1 MKHLQREHARR
12 KRDMRREHAR
22 ETWRLFCKNK
32 AALFGLAIL
41 VIFVLVALF
50 ADLIVPYENAI
61 AQDASVRLDG
71 PSAAHLFGTDKY
83 GRDVFAQIVHGSRR
97 SLTLGIGTTL
107 LSVVIGGLIGAL
119 CGFYGGKLDAIVM
132 RICDIVMCIPALL
145 FALAVVAALG
155 ADMINLIIA
164 ITIISVPSYIR
175 VIRSVILSIVEQ
187 DYIYAARLCGTSNW
201 KIILH
206 HVLPNAMGPII
217 VQASMNVASMMLT
230 AAGLSFI
237 GMGVQ
242 QPTPEWGAMLNEA
255 RDSMLDGHLHLLLFP
270 GVAIALS
277 ALSLNLVGDGLRDAL
292 DPRLKS

>member
-1 MKHLQREHARR
+1 MKNLHREHARR
-12 KRDMRREHAR
+12 KRDLRREHAR
-22 ETWRLFCKNK
+22 ETWRLFRKNK
-32 AALFGLAIL
+32 AALFGLAVLIL
-41 VIFVLVALF
+41 FVLVALF
-50 ADLIVPYENAI
+50 ADVIVPYENAI

-97 SLTLGIGTTL
+97 SLSLGVGTTL
-107 LSVVIGGLIGAL
+107 LSVVIGGLIGAC
-119 CGFYGGKLDAIVM
+119 CGFYGGKLDAVVM

-155 ADMINLIIA
+155 ADMVNLIIA
-164 ITIISVPSYIR
+164 ITIISVPSYVR

-201 KIILH
+201 KIILR

-270 GVAIALS
+270 GGAIALS